1 MLLEIDDGKTI
12 GDLQENFNESFPYL
26 KIQFYDRK
34 YRGIKELHLLFP
46 LMPDVLVG
54 SIRKKHDPGIYT
66 IKSWYKVGKVE
77 DDLWEIFGLNAR
89 VLYNQANKWTFAKYS
104 DTLASYTILIK

>member
-1 MLLEIDDGKTI
+1 MLLEIDDGKTL

-46 LMPDVLVG
+46 LMPDVLVAQYAKNM
-54 SIRKKHDPGIYT
+54 IRAFILLNHGIRWVKWKMT
-66 IKSWYKVGKVE
+66 FGK
-77 DDLWEIFGLNAR
+77 
-89 VLYNQANKWTFAKYS
+89 Y
-104 DTLASYTILIK
+104 LA